1 MMPEFS
7 CADAGADVCR
17 WKVSGDDENQM
28 LEQIAE
34 HLKTK
39 HNVQVVSQSLARY
52 ALAVAHKQV

>member
-1 MMPEFS
+1 MPEFR
-7 CADAGADVCR
+7 CADAGADVCG
-17 WKVSGDDENQM
+17 WKVSSDDEGQM

-39 HNVQVVSQSLARY
+39 HNVQVVSNSLARY